1 MRVIRAA
8 LAVMIALAPVVETAR
23 ADVRI
28 KDIASFEGVREN
40 QLVGYGLVVGLNG
53 TGDTLR
59 NSPFTEKSIEGMLER
74 LGVGNLS
81 EDNMRTQNTAAVMV
95 TAMLPP
101 FARRGSTIDVVV
113 SSLGDASSLRG
124 GTLIVTPLSGADGE
138 VYAVAQG
145 PIAVAG
151 YAAQGVNASIVEGV
165 PTVARIEN
173 GATVENEI
181 DFTLASL
188 RSFRI
193 ALRSP
198 DMTTAHRVADKINQA
213 LGPGTAQVLDPT
225 TIEVMG
231 NDKGDTPEMMAAV
244 ENLMVQPDSV
254 AKVVIDARS
263 GTIVI
268 GSNVRVDKV
277 AVSQG
282 GLTVVVREDI
292 EVSQPEPI
300 SIGGTTV
307 VVPQTEVEV
316 QEAEVNFTI
325 LEGDVSLQ
333 RLVDGLNAIGAYL
346 NRTSPNP
353 SDPAK
358 TAAKEFEAVFLTQ
371 VMEEMLKTVPLG
383 DMGGGFAEET
393 WRSFLARAYADQL
406 VEQGTTGIAASVEN
420 SISAYRAAMRG

>member
-1 MRVIRAA
+1 MRHFLKSILTVVVFAA
-8 LAVMIALAPVVETAR
+8 AVSTGVR
-23 ADVRI
+23 ADVRV
-28 KDIASFEGVREN
+28 KDIAHFEGVREN

-81 EDNMRTQNTAAVMV
+81 EDTIKTKNTAAVMV

-101 FARRGSTIDVVV
+101 FARRGSTIDVVI
-113 SSLGDASSLRG
+113 SSLGDATSLRG
-124 GTLIVTPLSGADGE
+124 GTLVVTPMTGADGE

-151 YAAQGVNASIVEGV
+151 FAAQGINASIVEGV

-181 DFTLASL
+181 DFDLNDMNSI
-188 RSFRI
+188 RI
-193 ALRSP
+193 ALRNP
-198 DMTTAHRVADKINQA
+198 DFTTAVRMADAINEE
-213 LGPGTAQVLDPT
+213 LGGNRAVPLDPST
-225 TIEVMG
+225 VEINLTNKQNV
-231 NDKGDTPEMMAAV
+231 PQLMAVV
-244 ENLMVQPDSV
+244 ENVELQPDTA

-268 GSNVRVDKV
+268 GSHVRIDEV

-282 GLTVVVREDI
+282 GLTVIVREDMQ
-292 EVSQPEPI
+292 VSQPEPI

-307 VVPQTEVEV
+307 VVPETSVEV
-316 QEAEVNFTI
+316 NQQEVQFSI

-333 RLVDGLNAIGAYL
+333 RLVDGLNAIGVSATQTISIL
-346 NRTSPNP
+346 Q
-353 SDPAK
+353 AIK
-358 TAAKEFEAVFLTQ
+358 AAGALH
-371 VMEEMLKTVPLG
+371 
-383 DMGGGFAEET
+383 
-393 WRSFLARAYADQL
+393 ADL
-406 VEQGTTGIAASVEN
+406 EI
-420 SISAYRAAMRG
+420 I